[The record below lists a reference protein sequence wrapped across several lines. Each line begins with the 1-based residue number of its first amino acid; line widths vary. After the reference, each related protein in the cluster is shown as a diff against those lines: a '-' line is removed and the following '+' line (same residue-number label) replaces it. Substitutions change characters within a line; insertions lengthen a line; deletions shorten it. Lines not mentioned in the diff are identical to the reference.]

1 MRRTVCLS
9 KGVGAGGA
17 AVGRAYHRSCSG
29 RRGYRQLRPR
39 RRQEAGSVA
48 LPACAGR
55 LARDTPQPL
64 RGLGGGG
71 VVLSV
76 RTARLHL
83 SACRLIAPC
92 HPRLV
97 SRHSVSSQMLL

>member
-39 RRQEAGSVA
+39 RRQEAGRRRAVLRCLLVQA
-48 LPACAGR
+48 AWPATPLSHCAGW
-55 LARDTPQPL
+55 
-64 RGLGGGG
+64 GGGE
-71 VVLSV
+71 LS
-76 RTARLHL
+76 
-83 SACRLIAPC
+83 SACEQRDCI
-92 HPRLV
+92 
-97 SRHSVSSQMLL
+97 SQPVD